1 MWRRLRSAAVVAFQ
15 GDAGRKPKG
24 DSMDS
29 PKEKPSAP
37 DVLVHNEGTVFLFNA
52 LYSGDPVILKSAPAA
67 VRYGKYG
74 IAPQNTSSGTPTSAS
89 VSKAF
94 WYFSYNGRIAAAA
107 RLS

>member
-52 LYSGDPVILKSAPAA
+52 LYWRPSDFEERSCRCQVREVRNCSPKHVIRHANFSFT
-67 VRYGKYG
+67 
-74 IAPQNTSSGTPTSAS
+74 IQ
-89 VSKAF
+89 AF